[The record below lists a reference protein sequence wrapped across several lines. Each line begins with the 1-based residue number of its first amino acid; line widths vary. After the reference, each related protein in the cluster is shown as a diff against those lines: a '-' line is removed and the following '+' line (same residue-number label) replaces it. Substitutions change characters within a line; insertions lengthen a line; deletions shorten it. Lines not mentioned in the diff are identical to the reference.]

1 MNQRLER
8 MVRGRAPWALAA
20 LLLAGAL
27 ATACQEQLTAPA
39 QCPQA
44 CPGGRPVLRD
54 TVLVALP
61 GSDTSFS
68 GYIISGSSL
77 GGVLVSDSLGGVDDR
92 AYLRMLSR
100 PDTVKVDSTYHSFTL
115 DSVALALTV
124 LAHDTTVHGLYL
136 YIYRLP
142 ATTDSGQSFGAI
154 DSLLTPAALLDSV
167 AISDTLR
174 SQTVRLLYAD
184 STLAKIAI
192 PPADS
197 GRLALGFRVRATA
210 HTGARLGGIGS
221 GSAVPVMTSYV
232 TVAGDTDTTTKHQ
245 SIVRAPEYTKFV
257 ERSTY
262 APDPNLL
269 VVGGQD
275 GSRALV
281 RFPFPAYLKDSV
293 ILVRATLQL
302 VPNDTLGGLRG
313 DSTAAIASGILADF
327 GAKSPRFSLTS
338 STQLFAGSIDTV
350 GLEVVNQV
358 RVWQT
363 ASPAV
368 PSAFMVSLYP
378 EGASFALPRF
388 RSTRSGGGAPRLR
401 ITYQVPFNFEK
412 P

>member
-8 MVRGRAPWALAA
+8 MVRGRAPRALAA

-54 TVLVALP
+54 TVLDALP
-61 GSDTSFS
+61 GGDTSFS

-92 AYLRMLSR
+92 AYLRLLPR
-100 PDTVKVDSTYHSFTL
+100 PDSVSVNDTARAFAL
-115 DSVALALTV
+115 DSVALTLTV

-136 YIYRLP
+136 FIYRLP
-142 ATTDSGQSFGAI
+142 ATTDSGQTFGAI

-197 GRLALGFRVRATA
+197 GRLALGFRIRASA

-221 GSAVPVMTSYV
+221 GSAVPVMTSFV
-232 TVAGDTDTTTKHQ
+232 TVAGDTDTTTRHQ
-245 SIVRAPEYTKFV
+245 SIVRAPEYTKFA

-262 APDPNLL
+262 APNPDLL
-269 VVGGQD
+269 VVGGQS

-293 ILVRATLQL
+293 ILVRSTLQL
-302 VPNDTLGGLRG
+302 TPNDTMGGLSG
-313 DSTAAIASGILADF
+313 DSAAVVATGILADF

-350 GLEVVNQV
+350 GIEVVDQV

-363 ASPAV
+363 ATPAV
-368 PSAFMVSLYP
+368 PAAFMVSLYP

-388 RSTRSGGGAPRLR
+388 RSTRSGGGTPRLR